1 MKGLPIAFLTYFP
14 APTNCYRLFPM
25 AAESPAFAAG
35 RPHLLVVDDDREI
48 RDLLSMYFREQGFDV
63 DTVKD
68 GGDMDAWLS
77 SHKTSLVILDLMLP
91 GEDGLSLARRLR
103 VDHKLPIVMISARG
117 EEIDRIIGLEVGA
130 DDYVPKPFNP
140 RELLARVRAVLRR
153 SLEASEAPQPGQ
165 SFEFGPFQ
173 FDSGTRLLQREGE
186 DVDLSRA
193 EFDLLRV
200 FIEHPNRVLSR
211 DSIMDLLDG
220 RERDPFDRSI
230 DVRVTRLRHKIEDEP
245 ARPRY
250 IRTVWGVGYQFT
262 PIAPVS

>member
-1 MKGLPIAFLTYFP
+1 
-14 APTNCYRLFPM
+14 M
-25 AAESPAFAAG
+25 AAGSSVFAAD
-35 RPHLLVVDDDREI
+35 RPHLLIVDDDGEI
-48 RDLLSMYFREQGFDV
+48 RDLLSMYFRGQGFDV

-68 GGDMDAWLS
+68 GSDMDAWLG
-77 SHKTSLVILDLMLP
+77 SHTTNLVILDLMLP

-103 VDHKLPIVMISARG
+103 VDHRLPIVMISARG

-153 SLEASEAPQPGQ
+153 SPRAIEPQPRNR
-165 SFEFGPFQ
+165 SFEFGPFR
-173 FDSGTRLLQREGE
+173 FDTGTRLLQKEGE

-211 DSIMDLLDG
+211 DSIMDLLEG

-230 DVRVTRLRHKIEDEP
+230 DVRVTRLRHKIEDVP
-245 ARPRY
+245 SRPRY

-262 PIAPVS
+262 PVASP